1 MKTNKLTLMVIIFIW
16 ILFISWELLIT
27 EWSLI
32 KNKDAFRVDLL
43 IIFPLLQFITIY
55 TLIKVFSKTKITK

>member
-1 MKTNKLTLMVIIFIW
+1 MKTNKLTLVVIIFVW
-16 ILFISWELLIT
+16 VLFIVWELLIT

-32 KNKDAFRVDLL
+32 KNKNTFRVDIL

-55 TLIKVFSKTKITK
+55 TLIKVFSKIKITK

>member
-16 ILFISWELLIT
+16 ILFISWELLVT

>member
-1 MKTNKLTLMVIIFIW
+1 MVIIFIW
-16 ILFISWELLIT
+16 ILFISRELLIT